1 MWAKSRRARIVDPRC
16 LQRERHHS
24 RGWSSLESPKY
35 AGSPFPR
42 KPHNLTIGQVTR
54 ETGELDH
61 WDVGTWQSLPDWP
74 KMWKKP
80 VAFGGDL
87 DIVALPRTHPPPPPV
102 GAEARGG
109 RLARLQVRYGLKC
122 RALPFRC

>member
-1 MWAKSRRARIVDPRC
+1 VWVKCRRAGIADRRRRC

-24 RGWSSLESPKY
+24 TGWSNLESPKY

-42 KPHNLTIGQVTR
+42 KSHNLTIGQVTR
-54 ETGELDH
+54 ETGELYHLDI
-61 WDVGTWQSLPDWP
+61 GTWQSLADWP

-102 GAEARGG
+102 GAEAGG
-109 RLARLQVRYGLKC
+109 GTSGTRLQVGTV
-122 RALPFRC
+122 